1 MKRNR
6 RIPALDP
13 YRKPAPSGG
22 PFAALN
28 WPQQR
33 AAEQLLWE
41 WVPEVGDQPP
51 PVALGDPRC
60 AGAAACSP
68 SARISLGEVAPL
80 PARRAGRARV
90 VQAGRDRPDRQRDGR
105 AAQ

>member
-33 AAEQLLWE
+33 TAEQLLWE
-41 WVPEVGDQPP
+41 WCQKWGTNLPP
-51 PVALGDPRC
+51 WRLAILVAR
-60 AGAAACSP
+60 
-68 SARISLGEVAPL
+68 
-80 PARRAGRARV
+80 ARRAGRARV

>member
-60 AGAAACSP
+60 AGAAAGAAS
-68 SARISLGEVAPL
+68 SHVYLGEADAM
-80 PARRAGRARV
+80 PARWAGRAEGLQV
-90 VQAGRDRPDRQRDGR
+90 ARDRPDRQGDRG